1 MLFGKLVHTFYIA
14 FNDGSLIMLS
24 YVIIFDTAP
33 TYVNV
38 SSRGTS
44 GYLQIISWCK
54 ILGHF
59 IFSWA
64 YFSVIEFYVTSCL
77 LVVVL
82 AKSVL
87 SMAVH
92 GGQPK
97 SRHTGPFV
105 APL

>member
-1 MLFGKLVHTFYIA
+1 MLFVKLVHTFYIA

-24 YVIIFDTAP
+24 YVIILDMTP

-38 SSRGTS
+38 SSSGPS
-44 GYLQIISWCK
+44 GYLPIISWYK

-64 YFSVIEFYVTSCL
+64 YFSVVEFYVTFCM

-82 AKSVL
+82 AK
-87 SMAVH
+87 
-92 GGQPK
+92 
-97 SRHTGPFV
+97 
-105 APL
+105 